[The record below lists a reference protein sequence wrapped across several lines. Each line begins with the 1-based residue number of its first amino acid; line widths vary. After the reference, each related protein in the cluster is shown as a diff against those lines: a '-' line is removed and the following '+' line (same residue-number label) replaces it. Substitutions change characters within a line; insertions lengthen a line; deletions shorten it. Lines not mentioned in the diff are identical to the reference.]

1 MLQPQSSGPAAVAA
15 ASSQYHLHLLH
26 HWHYHLKE
34 VSSMES
40 LVGALASDH
49 KCSYSHE
56 KLDYQQLMG
65 YLRPP
70 FQAQVGELGA
80 EDVGSAAVAV
90 AAAAAVVL
98 VKMGFLR

>member
-1 MLQPQSSGPAAVAA
+1 
-15 ASSQYHLHLLH
+15 
-26 HWHYHLKE
+26 
-34 VSSMES
+34 MES
-40 LVGALASDH
+40 LVGALALENSDH
-49 KCSYSHE
+49 KSSYSHE